1 MKQIQVIALLI
12 VAYFAEKINLRFFYM
27 LEIVAF
33 LKINQ
38 FFGYMC
44 IAADNMIIS
53 AILRV
58 GQKISLP
65 ISVKALLNQNG
76 FASVQEYPYLRQE
89 NECSL

>member
-1 MKQIQVIALLI
+1 
-12 VAYFAEKINLRFFYM
+12 
-27 LEIVAF
+27 
-33 LKINQ
+33 
-38 FFGYMC
+38 MC